1 MRAGNNMLAFCV
13 ATFAEGSMAPWRR
26 DLVFA
31 FRRFCKSP
39 GFVFAVMV
47 SIGLGIGA
55 NATIFSI
62 VRTFLLRP
70 PAVGDPAT
78 LMSVYTTH
86 HGDCCGNNLSWPLY
100 GDLRDQTR
108 SFSGLTA
115 FYPSMP
121 TSIGGYGE
129 AQRVWG
135 ALAEYNFFDI
145 TQLRMSLGRGF
156 LRSEEQLPVVVLSH
170 RLWQGRFA
178 ADAGIVGKYVSISG
192 HPFTVIGV
200 APASFRG
207 LDIFTSDLWVPLGN
221 KELLMPKMGDRS
233 RTNTWLEVA
242 GRLAPGVTKA
252 QAALELNGIGQRLA
266 LSYPETEKDRGFRL
280 EPAGSLPPD
289 MKAGLIGFLT
299 ALSIVAFLV
308 LCIACANVINLLLA
322 QACARQ
328 REMAV
333 HLALG
338 ARRSQLFRRMLVES
352 TVLALGGG
360 IFGFVLCLWG
370 TSALSAFHLPIPLP
384 IDLAVGI
391 DWKVLAYTFALS
403 VLSGLFIGVA
413 PAWAAS
419 RPVLARALKGEEA
432 FAYKG
437 GRWSLRNALLFS
449 QMFLSLVLLCATGL
463 FLRSLQSASSIDI
476 GFRSRNLLMMNVD
489 PQLNGYSTIRT
500 TQFLEELRR
509 RVGALPGVISV
520 ACVDP
525 VPLSMDGRW
534 DDFHVADQPTNP
546 DKVVDLHM
554 VTPGY
559 FQTMGIDRLN
569 GRDFANEGANSP
581 EVAIVNE
588 TLVQQFFGDRNP
600 IGQRVTGTGETYEI
614 VGVVKNSRSRTLGEN
629 PRPILY
635 RSLAQDI
642 GRDPDFRG
650 FSLVVQTRAY
660 PAAMETAVR
669 NEIHTLD
676 PTMAIFNSETMEEH
690 LRDALVLPRLAGT
703 LFGIFGITGLILTA
717 VGLYGIMSYSVSR
730 RTREIGIR
738 LALGAQIGAVQRL
751 IVRQGLLLTL
761 IAIAL
766 GVPCALALAKFA
778 ASILYGVHPHDPVTF
793 TAVPFFLATVALL
806 ACWIPARRIARVD
819 PQKALRCE

>member
-1 MRAGNNMLAFCV
+1 
-13 ATFAEGSMAPWRR
+13 MAAWRR

-31 FRRFCKSP
+31 LRRFCKSP
-39 GFVFAVMV
+39 GFVFAVIV

-78 LMSVYTTH
+78 LMNVFTTQR
-86 HGDCCGNNLSWPLY
+86 GDCCSNNLSWLLY
-100 GDLRDQTR
+100 TDLRDQAR
-108 SFSGLTA
+108 SFSGITA

-121 TSIGGYGE
+121 TSLGGYGE
-129 AQRVWG
+129 AERVWG
-135 ALAEYNFFDI
+135 ALTESNFFDV
-145 TQLRMSLGRGF
+145 TQLRMTLGRGF
-156 LRSEEQLPVVVLSH
+156 RQNEEQLPVVVLSH
-170 RLWQGRFA
+170 RLWRGRFG
-178 ADAGIVGKYVSISG
+178 ADPNIAGKSVSVSG

-221 KELLMPKMGDRS
+221 KEILMPKVGDWS

-242 GRLAPGVTKA
+242 GRLAPGVNRE
-252 QAALELNGIGQRLA
+252 QAAVELNGVGQRLA
-266 LSYPETEKDRGFRL
+266 QSYPEAEKDRGFRL
-280 EPAGSLPPD
+280 ESAGSLPPD
-289 MKAGLIGFLT
+289 QKAGLIGFFT

-308 LCIACANVINLLLA
+308 LCIACANVINLLSA
-322 QACARQ
+322 QAFARQ

-333 HLALG
+333 RLSLG
-338 ARRSQLFRRMLVES
+338 ARRSQLLRQMLVES

-384 IDLAVGI
+384 IDLTVGI

-419 RPVLARALKGEEA
+419 RPVLAKALKGEEA
-432 FAYKG
+432 FAYKE

-489 PQLNGYSTIRT
+489 PQLNGYSTVRT

-509 RVGALPGVISV
+509 RVGGLPGVTSV

-534 DDFHVADQPTNP
+534 DDFHVADQPDSTKP
-546 DKVVDLHM
+546 DKVVDLYM

-559 FQTMGIDRLN
+559 FQTMGIDQVN
-569 GRDFANEGANSP
+569 GKDFANESANSP
-581 EVAIVNE
+581 KVAFVNE
-588 TLVQQFFGDRNP
+588 TLVKQFFDGRNP
-600 IGQRVTGTGETYEI
+600 IGQRVTGTGATYEI

-650 FSLVVQTRAY
+650 FSLVVQTRSN
-660 PAAMETAVR
+660 PAAMEAAVR

-676 PTMAIFNSETMEEH
+676 PTMAIFNAETMEEH

-703 LFGIFGITGLILTA
+703 LFGIFGITALILTA

-738 LALGAQIGAVQRL
+738 LALGAQVGAVQRL
-751 IVRQGLLLTL
+751 IVRQGLLLTF
-761 IAIAL
+761 IAISL
-766 GVPCALALAKFA
+766 GLPCALALARFA
-778 ASILYGVHPHDPVTF
+778 TSILYGIHPRDPVTF
-793 TAVPFFLATVALL
+793 TAVPLFLGMVALL
-806 ACWIPARRIARVD
+806 ASWIPAHRIARVD
-819 PQKALRCE
+819 PQKALRYE

>member
-1 MRAGNNMLAFCV
+1 
-13 ATFAEGSMAPWRR
+13 MAAWRR

-31 FRRFCKSP
+31 LRRFCRSP
-39 GFVFAVMV
+39 GFVFAVIV
-47 SIGLGIGA
+47 SIELGIGA

-78 LMSVYTTH
+78 LMNVFTTQRS
-86 HGDCCGNNLSWPLY
+86 DCCGNNLSWLLY
-100 GDLRDQTR
+100 TDLRDQAR
-108 SFSGLTA
+108 SFSGITA

-129 AQRVWG
+129 AERVWG
-135 ALAEYNFFDI
+135 ALTESNFFDV
-145 TQLRMSLGRGF
+145 TQLRMALGRGF
-156 LRSEEQLPVVVLSH
+156 RQNEEQLPVVVLSH
-170 RLWQGRFA
+170 RLWRGRFG
-178 ADAGIVGKYVSISG
+178 ADPNIVGKSVSVSG

-207 LDIFTSDLWVPLGN
+207 LDIFTSDLWVPLAN
-221 KELLMPKMGDRS
+221 KEILMPKVGDRS

-242 GRLAPGVTKA
+242 GRLSPGVSRE
-252 QAALELNGIGQRLA
+252 QAAVELNGIGQRLA
-266 LSYPETEKDRGFRL
+266 QSYPEAEKDRGFRL
-280 EPAGSLPPD
+280 ESAGSLPPD
-289 MKAGLIGFLT
+289 QKAGLIGFFT

-322 QACARQ
+322 QAFARQ

-333 HLALG
+333 RLSLG
-338 ARRSQLFRRMLVES
+338 ARRSQLLRQMLVES

-384 IDLAVGI
+384 IDLTVGI

-419 RPVLARALKGEEA
+419 RPVLAKALKGEEA
-432 FAYKG
+432 FAYKE

-463 FLRSLQSASSIDI
+463 FLRSLQSASSIDV

-509 RVGALPGVISV
+509 RVGGLPGVTSV

-534 DDFHVADQPTNP
+534 DDFHVADQPDSTKL
-546 DKVVDLHM
+546 DKVVDLYM
-554 VTPGY
+554 VSPGY
-559 FQTMGIDRLN
+559 FQTMGIDQMN
-569 GRDFANEGANSP
+569 GKDFANESANSP
-581 EVAIVNE
+581 KVAIVNE
-588 TLVQQFFGDRNP
+588 TLVKQFFDGRNP
-600 IGQRVTGTGETYEI
+600 IGHHVTGTGATYEI

-650 FSLVVQTRAY
+650 FSLVVQTRSN
-660 PAAMETAVR
+660 PAAMEAAVR

-676 PTMAIFNSETMEEH
+676 PTMAIFNAETMEEH
-690 LRDALVLPRLAGT
+690 LHDALVLPRLAGT

-738 LALGAQIGAVQRL
+738 LALGAQVGAVQRL
-751 IVRQGLLLTL
+751 IVRQGLLLSF
-761 IAIAL
+761 IAISL
-766 GVPCALALAKFA
+766 GLPCALGLARFA
-778 ASILYGVHPHDPVTF
+778 TSILYGIHPRDPVTF
-793 TAVPFFLATVALL
+793 TAVPLFLAMVALL
-806 ACWIPARRIARVD
+806 ACWIPAHRIARVD
-819 PQKALRCE
+819 PQKALRYE

>member
-1 MRAGNNMLAFCV
+1 
-13 ATFAEGSMAPWRR
+13 MA
-26 DLVFA
+26 
-31 FRRFCKSP
+31 
-39 GFVFAVMV
+39 
-47 SIGLGIGA
+47 
-55 NATIFSI
+55 
-62 VRTFLLRP
+62 
-70 PAVGDPAT
+70 
-78 LMSVYTTH
+78 
-86 HGDCCGNNLSWPLY
+86 
-100 GDLRDQTR
+100 
-108 SFSGLTA
+108 
-115 FYPSMP
+115 
-121 TSIGGYGE
+121 
-129 AQRVWG
+129 
-135 ALAEYNFFDI
+135 
-145 TQLRMSLGRGF
+145 LGRGF
-156 LRSEEQLPVVVLSH
+156 RQNEEQLPVVVLSH
-170 RLWQGRFA
+170 RLWRGRFG
-178 ADAGIVGKYVSISG
+178 ADPNIVGKSVSVSG

-207 LDIFTSDLWVPLGN
+207 LDIFTSDLWVPLAN
-221 KELLMPKMGDRS
+221 KEILMPKVGDRS

-242 GRLAPGVTKA
+242 GRLSPGVSRE
-252 QAALELNGIGQRLA
+252 QAAVELNGIGQRLA
-266 LSYPETEKDRGFRL
+266 QSYPEAEKDRGFRL
-280 EPAGSLPPD
+280 ESAGSLPPD
-289 MKAGLIGFLT
+289 QKAGLIGFFT

-322 QACARQ
+322 QAFARQ

-333 HLALG
+333 RLSLG
-338 ARRSQLFRRMLVES
+338 ARRSQLLRQMLVES

-384 IDLAVGI
+384 IDLTVGI

-419 RPVLARALKGEEA
+419 RPVLAKALKGEEA
-432 FAYKG
+432 FAYKE

-463 FLRSLQSASSIDI
+463 FLRSLQSASSIDV

-509 RVGALPGVISV
+509 RVGGLPGVTSV

-534 DDFHVADQPTNP
+534 DDFHVADQPDSTKL
-546 DKVVDLHM
+546 DKVVDLYM
-554 VTPGY
+554 VSPGY
-559 FQTMGIDRLN
+559 FQTMGIDQVN
-569 GRDFANEGANSP
+569 GKDFANESANSP
-581 EVAIVNE
+581 KVAIVNE
-588 TLVQQFFGDRNP
+588 TLVKQFFDGRNP
-600 IGQRVTGTGETYEI
+600 IGHHVTGTGATYEI

-650 FSLVVQTRAY
+650 FSLVVQTRSN
-660 PAAMETAVR
+660 PAAMEAAVR

-676 PTMAIFNSETMEEH
+676 PTMAIFNAETMEEH
-690 LRDALVLPRLAGT
+690 LHDALVLPRLAGT

-738 LALGAQIGAVQRL
+738 LALGAQVGAVQRL
-751 IVRQGLLLTL
+751 IVRQGLLLSF
-761 IAIAL
+761 IAISL
-766 GVPCALALAKFA
+766 GLPCALGLARFA
-778 ASILYGVHPHDPVTF
+778 TSILYGIHPRDPVTF
-793 TAVPFFLATVALL
+793 TAVPLFLAMVALL
-806 ACWIPARRIARVD
+806 ACWIPAHRIARVD
-819 PQKALRCE
+819 PQKALRYE

>member
-1 MRAGNNMLAFCV
+1 
-13 ATFAEGSMAPWRR
+13 MAPWRR

-31 FRRFCKSP
+31 FRRFRKSP
-39 GFVFAVMV
+39 GFVFAVIV
-47 SIGLGIGA
+47 SIGLGVGA

-70 PAVGDPAT
+70 PAVGDPVT
-78 LMSVYTTH
+78 LMSVFTTQ
-86 HGDCCGNNLSWPLY
+86 HGDCCGNNLSWLLY
-100 GDLRDQTR
+100 SDLRDQTR
-108 SFSGLTA
+108 SFSGITA

-129 AQRVWG
+129 AERVWG
-135 ALAEYNFFDI
+135 ALTESNFFDV
-145 TQLRMSLGRGF
+145 TELRMALGRGF
-156 LRSEEQLPVVVLSH
+156 HRNEEGLPVIVLSH
-170 RLWQGRFA
+170 SLWQRHFGG
-178 ADAGIVGKYVSISG
+178 DPSIVGKSVSVSG
-192 HPFTVIGV
+192 HPFIVIGV
-200 APASFRG
+200 APASFKG

-221 KELLMPKMGDRS
+221 QKFLMPKIGDQS

-242 GRLAPGVTKA
+242 GRLAPGVTKE
-252 QAALELNGIGQRLA
+252 QASVELNGIGQRLA
-266 LSYPETEKDRGFRL
+266 QSYPEAEKDRGFRL
-280 EPAGSLPPD
+280 EPAGSLPPEE
-289 MKAGLIGFLT
+289 KAGLIGFLT
-299 ALSIVAFLV
+299 ALSVVAFLV

-322 QACARQ
+322 QAFARQ

-338 ARRSQLFRRMLVES
+338 ARRSQLLKQMLMES

-360 IFGFVLCLWG
+360 IFGFILCLWG

-384 IDLAVGI
+384 IDLTVGI
-391 DWKVLAYTFALS
+391 DWNILEYTFALS
-403 VLSGLFIGVA
+403 VLSGLLIGVA

-419 RPVLARALKGEEA
+419 RPVLAKALKGEEA
-432 FAYKG
+432 FAYKE

-463 FLRSLQSASSIDI
+463 FLRSLQMASSIDI
-476 GFRSRNLLMMNVD
+476 GFHSRHLLMMNVD

-509 RVGALPGVISV
+509 RVGALPGVTSV
-520 ACVDP
+520 ASVDP

-534 DDFHVADQPTNP
+534 DDFHVAGQSGSAQP
-546 DKVVDLHM
+546 DKVVDLYM

-559 FQTMGIDRLN
+559 FQTMGIDRVT
-569 GRDFANEGANSP
+569 GRDFANESANSP
-581 EVAIVNE
+581 KVAIVNE
-588 TLVQQFFGDRNP
+588 TLVKQLFDNRNP
-600 IGQRVTGTGETYEI
+600 IGQHVTGTGATYEI

-629 PRPILY
+629 PRAILY
-635 RSLAQDI
+635 RSLTQDI

-650 FSLVVQTRAY
+650 FSLVVQTRGN
-660 PAAMETAVR
+660 PAGMETAVR
-669 NEIHTLD
+669 GEIHTLD
-676 PTMAIFNSETMEEH
+676 PAMAIFNVETMEEH

-717 VGLYGIMSYSVSR
+717 VGLYGIMSYSVTR

-738 LALGAQIGAVQRL
+738 LALGAQVGAVQRL
-751 IVRQGLLLTL
+751 IVRQGLLLML
-761 IAIAL
+761 IAVTL
-766 GVPCALALAKFA
+766 GLPCALALARFA
-778 ASILYGVHPHDPVTF
+778 TSILYGVHPHDPVTF
-793 TAVPFFLATVALL
+793 TAVPLFLATVAVL

-819 PQKALRCE
+819 PQKALHYE

>member
-1 MRAGNNMLAFCV
+1 
-13 ATFAEGSMAPWRR
+13 MAAWRR

-31 FRRFCKSP
+31 LRRFCKSP
-39 GFVFAVMV
+39 GFVFAVIV

-78 LMSVYTTH
+78 LMNVFTTQR
-86 HGDCCGNNLSWPLY
+86 GDCCGNNLSWLLY
-100 GDLRDQTR
+100 TDLRDQAR
-108 SFSGLTA
+108 SFSGITA

-129 AQRVWG
+129 AERVWG
-135 ALAEYNFFDI
+135 ALTESNFFDV
-145 TQLRMSLGRGF
+145 TQLRMALGRGF
-156 LRSEEQLPVVVLSH
+156 RQNEEQLPVVVLSH
-170 RLWQGRFA
+170 RLWRGRFG
-178 ADAGIVGKYVSISG
+178 ADPNIVGKSVSVSG

-207 LDIFTSDLWVPLGN
+207 LDIFTSDLWVPLAN
-221 KELLMPKMGDRS
+221 KEILMPKVGDRS

-242 GRLAPGVTKA
+242 GRLSPGVSRE
-252 QAALELNGIGQRLA
+252 QAAVELNGIGQRLA
-266 LSYPETEKDRGFRL
+266 QSYPEAEKDRGFRL
-280 EPAGSLPPD
+280 ESAGSLPPD
-289 MKAGLIGFLT
+289 QKAGLIGFFT

-322 QACARQ
+322 QAFARQ

-333 HLALG
+333 RLSLG
-338 ARRSQLFRRMLVES
+338 ARRSQLQRQMLVES

-384 IDLAVGI
+384 IDLTVGI

-419 RPVLARALKGEEA
+419 RPVLAKALKGEEA
-432 FAYKG
+432 FAYKE

-489 PQLNGYSTIRT
+489 PQLNGYSTVRT

-509 RVGALPGVISV
+509 RVGGLPGVTSV

-534 DDFHVADQPTNP
+534 DDFHVADQPDSTKP
-546 DKVVDLHM
+546 DKVVDLYM

-559 FQTMGIDRLN
+559 FQTMGIDQVK
-569 GRDFANEGANSP
+569 GRDFANESASSP
-581 EVAIVNE
+581 KVAIVNE
-588 TLVQQFFGDRNP
+588 TLVKQFFDGRNP
-600 IGQRVTGTGETYEI
+600 IGHHVTGTGATYEI

-650 FSLVVQTRAY
+650 FSLVVQSRSN
-660 PAAMETAVR
+660 PAAMEAAVR

-676 PTMAIFNSETMEEH
+676 PTMAIFNAETMEEH

-738 LALGAQIGAVQRL
+738 LALGAQVGAVQRL
-751 IVRQGLLLTL
+751 IVRQGLLLSF
-761 IAIAL
+761 IAISL
-766 GVPCALALAKFA
+766 GLPCALGLARFA
-778 ASILYGVHPHDPVTF
+778 TSILYGIHPRDPVTF
-793 TAVPFFLATVALL
+793 TAVPLFLAMVALL
-806 ACWIPARRIARVD
+806 ACWIPAHRIARVD
-819 PQKALRCE
+819 PQKALRYE

>member
-1 MRAGNNMLAFCV
+1 
-13 ATFAEGSMAPWRR
+13 MAAWRR

-31 FRRFCKSP
+31 LRRFCKSP
-39 GFVFAVMV
+39 GFVFAVIV

-78 LMSVYTTH
+78 LMNVFTTQR
-86 HGDCCGNNLSWPLY
+86 GDCCGNNLSWLLY
-100 GDLRDQTR
+100 TDLRDQAR
-108 SFSGLTA
+108 SFSGITA

-129 AQRVWG
+129 AERVWG
-135 ALAEYNFFDI
+135 ALTESNFFDV
-145 TQLRMSLGRGF
+145 TQLRMAIGRGF
-156 LRSEEQLPVVVLSH
+156 RQNEEQLPVVVLSH
-170 RLWQGRFA
+170 RLWRGRFG
-178 ADAGIVGKYVSISG
+178 ADPNIVGKSVSVSG

-221 KELLMPKMGDRS
+221 KEILMPKVGDWS

-242 GRLAPGVTKA
+242 GRLAPGVSRE
-252 QAALELNGIGQRLA
+252 QAAVELNGIGQRLA
-266 LSYPETEKDRGFRL
+266 QSYPEAEKDRGFRL
-280 EPAGSLPPD
+280 ESAGSLPPD
-289 MKAGLIGFLT
+289 QKAGLIGFFT

-308 LCIACANVINLLLA
+308 LCIACANVINLLSA
-322 QACARQ
+322 QAFARQ

-333 HLALG
+333 RLSLG
-338 ARRSQLFRRMLVES
+338 ARRSQLLRQMLVES

-384 IDLAVGI
+384 IDLTVGI

-419 RPVLARALKGEEA
+419 RPVLAKALKGEEA
-432 FAYKG
+432 FAYKE

-463 FLRSLQSASSIDI
+463 FLRSLQSASRIDI

-489 PQLNGYSTIRT
+489 PQLNGYSTVRT

-509 RVGALPGVISV
+509 RVGGLPGVTSV

-534 DDFHVADQPTNP
+534 DDFRVAGQPGSTKP
-546 DKVVDLHM
+546 DKVVDLYM

-559 FQTMGIDRLN
+559 FQTMSIDQVN
-569 GRDFANEGANSP
+569 GRDFANESASSP
-581 EVAIVNE
+581 KVAIVNE
-588 TLVQQFFGDRNP
+588 TLVKQFFDGRNP
-600 IGQRVTGTGETYEI
+600 IGHHVTGTGATYEI

-650 FSLVVQTRAY
+650 FSLVVQTRSN
-660 PAAMETAVR
+660 PAAMEAAVR

-676 PTMAIFNSETMEEH
+676 PTMAIFNAETMEEH

-738 LALGAQIGAVQRL
+738 LALGAQVGAVQRL
-751 IVRQGLLLTL
+751 IVRQGLLLTF
-761 IAIAL
+761 IAISL
-766 GVPCALALAKFA
+766 GLPCALALARFA
-778 ASILYGVHPHDPVTF
+778 TSILYGIHPRDPVTF
-793 TAVPFFLATVALL
+793 TAVPLFLAMIALL
-806 ACWIPARRIARVD
+806 ASWIPAHRIARVD
-819 PQKALRCE
+819 PQKALRYE

>member
-1 MRAGNNMLAFCV
+1 
-13 ATFAEGSMAPWRR
+13 MAAWRR

-31 FRRFCKSP
+31 LRRFCKSP
-39 GFVFAVMV
+39 GFVFAVIV

-78 LMSVYTTH
+78 LMNVFTTQR
-86 HGDCCGNNLSWPLY
+86 GDCCGNNLSWLLY
-100 GDLRDQTR
+100 TDLRDQAR
-108 SFSGLTA
+108 SFSGITA

-129 AQRVWG
+129 AERVWG
-135 ALAEYNFFDI
+135 ALTESNFFDV
-145 TQLRMSLGRGF
+145 TQLRMALGRGF
-156 LRSEEQLPVVVLSH
+156 RQNEEQLPVVVLSH
-170 RLWQGRFA
+170 RLWRGRFG
-178 ADAGIVGKYVSISG
+178 ADPNIVGKSVSVSG

-207 LDIFTSDLWVPLGN
+207 LDIFTSDLWVPLAN
-221 KELLMPKMGDRS
+221 KEILMPKVGDRS

-242 GRLAPGVTKA
+242 GRLSPGVSME
-252 QAALELNGIGQRLA
+252 QAAVELNGIGQRLA
-266 LSYPETEKDRGFRL
+266 QSYPEAEKDRGFRL
-280 EPAGSLPPD
+280 ESAGSLPPD
-289 MKAGLIGFLT
+289 QKAGLIGFFT

-322 QACARQ
+322 QAFARQ

-333 HLALG
+333 RLSLG
-338 ARRSQLFRRMLVES
+338 ARRSQLLRQMLVES

-370 TSALSAFHLPIPLP
+370 TSALSTFHLPIPLP
-384 IDLAVGI
+384 IDLTVGI

-419 RPVLARALKGEEA
+419 RPVLAKALKGEEA
-432 FAYKG
+432 FAYKE

-463 FLRSLQSASSIDI
+463 FLRSLRSASSIDI

-489 PQLNGYSTIRT
+489 PQLNGYSTVRT

-509 RVGALPGVISV
+509 RVGGLPGVTSV

-534 DDFHVADQPTNP
+534 DDFHVADQPDSTKP
-546 DKVVDLHM
+546 DKVVDLYM

-559 FQTMGIDRLN
+559 FQTMGIDQVK
-569 GRDFANEGANSP
+569 GRDFANESASSP
-581 EVAIVNE
+581 KVAIVNE
-588 TLVQQFFGDRNP
+588 TLVKQFFDGRNP
-600 IGQRVTGTGETYEI
+600 IGHHVTGTGATYEI

-650 FSLVVQTRAY
+650 FSLVVQSRSN
-660 PAAMETAVR
+660 PAAMEAAVR

-676 PTMAIFNSETMEEH
+676 PTMAIFNAETMEEH

-738 LALGAQIGAVQRL
+738 LALGAQVGAVQRL
-751 IVRQGLLLTL
+751 IVRQGLLLSF
-761 IAIAL
+761 IAISL
-766 GVPCALALAKFA
+766 GLPCALGLARFA
-778 ASILYGVHPHDPVTF
+778 TSILYGIHPRDPVTF
-793 TAVPFFLATVALL
+793 TAVPLFLAMVALL
-806 ACWIPARRIARVD
+806 ACWIPAHRIARVD
-819 PQKALRCE
+819 PQKALRYE